1 MVETAPGYIAMFK
14 TADDYH
20 ELNAGAHRKP
30 PKVLSAP
37 SLVWHLAFWT
47 NFQEVGRG
55 RDQPVNPEWAP
66 NKRPE
71 EINTALDGFIR
82 ELWIGLERELG
93 STVDVTPRIG
103 GVNLLFG
110 SAYRNPRSDGV
121 TTLTRRQND
130 IFASTNRVVS
140 LQFVWQLLDVTIRF
154 ETQAE
159 YFTMSVFVELDRP
172 RTNAPSGIA
181 RLNETMERVAA
192 YLDPDRHLS
201 AGSDPATPPSQEMI
215 DQLAKDINRYSFHE
229 FWRVFDEQVLSLGG
243 PFRNDAIFQRVCA
256 DFRGLIAS
264 ERAVIFQDD
273 RFFKFNGPPS
283 WGAEAKQL
291 LLPLIQ
297 HRIRTDHTRY
307 ECAANYM
314 LDGRA
319 FYLST
324 LGPQLPE
331 IPDGQRVPVEFIVYA
346 HQRVDDRTVVNKWQ
360 LGRLV
365 SQILQLGTFRLCALK
380 DVKWL
385 HDAGLELS
393 DLEEATQR
401 ARRAIARTEAYGT
414 RPGQSVPETAN
425 QRNRVA
431 MAEIAKAHAQLNEI
445 TGKFLENTGSGPL
458 YRIERSRF
466 YVRQFEDNVKLLRI
480 LRLEGD
486 QPYDQFIRRRLGPEF
501 DFIDRLG
508 VRYERA
514 MSSIVSLDQNYLSIT
529 QNSLVERATK
539 IDEETKTIQSEI
551 GGIQRWGEFI
561 LLAALVPYY
570 VSHLLILI
578 MGEEWPLKS
587 RAATGVWL
595 LSIAFAI
602 YRAFNQAFDR
612 RKLTLILLPFALAE
626 LVLIGVSLI
635 APPQP
640 GHHQAGSGTDGG
652 VRTRPSREPAP
663 TNSEAPADELKTPQR
678 PSLQSADPSP
688 SEPAP
693 PPPPDPQVTPQ
704 PQPSAESR

>member
-1 MVETAPGYIAMFK
+1 MDETATGQIAMFN
-14 TADDYH
+14 TAGDYH

-47 NFQEVGRG
+47 NFQEEGDR
-55 RDQPVNPEWAP
+55 REQPVNPEWAP

-71 EINTALDGFIR
+71 EINTALDRFIR
-82 ELWIGLERELG
+82 ELWIGLETKRGIPIE
-93 STVDVTPRIG
+93 VTPRIG

-110 SAYRNPRSDGV
+110 SAYRKPQDDQV
-121 TTLTRRQND
+121 DKLTRRQND

-172 RTNAPSGIA
+172 RNNTPTGIA
-181 RLNETMERVAA
+181 ELNETMNRIVA

-201 AGSDPATPPSQEMI
+201 TGGQPAASLSQQAV

-229 FWRVFDEQVLSLGG
+229 FWRAFDEEVLSLGG
-243 PFRNDAIFQRVCA
+243 SFRNDAIFQRVCA
-256 DFRGLIAS
+256 DFRGFVAS
-264 ERAVIFQDD
+264 ERAVTFGDD

-283 WGAEAKQL
+283 WGAEAKQA

-297 HRIRTDHTRY
+297 HRIRADHTRY

-319 FYLST
+319 LYLST

-331 IPDGQRVPVEFIVYA
+331 ISDGERIPVEFIVYA
-346 HQRVDDRTVVNKWQ
+346 HQRVGDRTVVNKWQ

-380 DVKWL
+380 DVRWL
-385 HDAGLELS
+385 HNAGLELA

-401 ARRAIARTEAYGT
+401 ARRAIAQTEAYGT
-414 RPGQSVPETAN
+414 RPGESVPATAN

-445 TGKFLENTGSGPL
+445 TGKFLLKTGSGPL
-458 YRIERSRF
+458 YRIERSRY
-466 YVRQFEDNVKLLRI
+466 YVRQFEQNVKLLRI

-551 GGIQRWGEFI
+551 GLIQRWGEFI
-561 LLAALVPYY
+561 LLSCLVPYY
-570 VSHLLILI
+570 VSHLLVLI
-578 MGEEWPLKS
+578 MGEGWTLKS
-587 RAATGVWL
+587 RAAGGVWL

-602 YRAFNQAFDR
+602 YRAFNQTFTR
-612 RKLTLILLPFALAE
+612 RGLVLILLPFALAE
-626 LVLIGVSLI
+626 IALVAMTLI
-635 APPQP
+635 APPQSE
-640 GHHQAGSGTDGG
+640 HHQPESDGG
-652 VRTRPSREPAP
+652 GRTRSSREPGP
-663 TNSEAPADELKTPQR
+663 PKPETPGTPDEPRTSQQ
-678 PSLQSADPSP
+678 PSLQSAEPATP
-688 SEPAP
+688 VPAP
-693 PPPPDPQVTPQ
+693 PAPAQGAM
-704 PQPSAESR
+704 PQPSAEPR